1 MLAEFDEGYFWT
13 LGLRKTRRRKRI
25 RLLTENKSG
34 ETESRRLSLLLAGR
48 RTAQGLSLTFFQLL
62 AGTSFFEV
70 SSSRNVPS
78 LNGKESIIIWL
89 PYWNDALNIKCI
101 VLPPIL
107 NVNSSSLNLQSTP
120 PSYLRAITA
129 AASFAS
135 PVSEKEIFA
144 VYLWATIGALSLTKF
159 DGFRVEASIMCPLLS
174 RMI

>member
-107 NVNSSSLNLQSTP
+107 NVNSNPRP
-120 PSYLRAITA
+120 PRISGPLPQPRLSHRHFLRKRFSHCI
-129 AASFAS
+129 S
-135 PVSEKEIFA
+135 
-144 VYLWATIGALSLTKF
+144 G
-159 DGFRVEASIMCPLLS
+159 
-174 RMI
+174 